1 VRNSCYTKTR
11 IAHRCNSDVQM
22 NAPVDLSSLHAALV
36 ARPQFAAIRPE
47 DLERLPDKG
56 LAHDHVRIK
65 GLRLRSHQPLV
76 RLPRLSQFG
85 LDALSNL
92 SYQATC
98 FDRASLSGHVPELL
112 DRIEPSEFLPMG
124 ALVVAEIEG
133 GPVRL
138 PKHLTSM
145 AECLARVH
153 LLSVPERVDRRPLAD
168 HGDPVTGIMG
178 FIEAQAPF
186 IKASARDPEAVR
198 LLDEELAWARG
209 FVAAHAGAHPPV
221 RLCLTDTHPGN
232 FMADHDG
239 KVHFTD
245 LEKALYGSPAVD
257 LGHATVLTSTLWDI
271 DAQAEL
277 SFGDVHHFYGAYLG
291 FLPAAM
297 AASLLPWLL
306 PMRRLAWLRSTTWS
320 CKWYAERYRDQPVEV
335 GLRARVQDHV
345 GRRLASF
352 VEVETITRVRAE
364 WIGMNRLVLE

>member
-1 VRNSCYTKTR
+1 MST
-11 IAHRCNSDVQM
+11 
-22 NAPVDLSSLHAALV
+22 PVDLSSLHAGLV
-36 ARPQFAAIRPE
+36 ARPQFAAIRRD

-65 GLRLRSHQPLV
+65 GLRLRSQQPLV

-98 FDRASLSGHVPELL
+98 FERASRSGHVPELL

-138 PKHLTSM
+138 PEHLASM

-153 LLSVPERVDRRPLAD
+153 LLPVPERVERRPLAD

-186 IKASARDPEAVR
+186 IKASARDSEAVR

-209 FVAAHAGAHPPV
+209 FAAAHAGLHPPV
-221 RLCLTDTHPGN
+221 RLCLTDTHPWQFHG
-232 FMADHDG
+232 G
-239 KVHFTD
+239 
-245 LEKALYGSPAVD
+245 P
-257 LGHATVLTSTLWDI
+257 
-271 DAQAEL
+271 
-277 SFGDVHHFYGAYLG
+277 
-291 FLPAAM
+291 
-297 AASLLPWLL
+297 
-306 PMRRLAWLRSTTWS
+306 
-320 CKWYAERYRDQPVEV
+320 
-335 GLRARVQDHV
+335 
-345 GRRLASF
+345 
-352 VEVETITRVRAE
+352 
-364 WIGMNRLVLE
+364 